1 VRKLLL
7 LGIVLG
13 VVLLAAGCGGGGSG
27 SGDAGGDA
35 FEPASGADYEV
46 FASEF
51 AFAPPFLVVDKPG
64 TYTFAIRNDGSVP
77 HNFTVK
83 GVGGTK
89 DAQPGA
95 TEIVELTL
103 KAGNYE
109 IVCTIGDHEA
119 QGMFGTLNVIG
130 AG

>member
-1 VRKLLL
+1 MRKLLL
-7 LGIVLG
+7 LGLVL
-13 VVLLAAGCGGGGSG
+13 VAAGCGGDGGDG
-27 SGDAGGDA
+27 SGDGVGDDEP
-35 FEPASGADYEV
+35 FKPASGADYEV

-64 TYTFAIRNDGSVP
+64 TYTFAVRNDGNLP
-77 HNFTVK
+77 HNFTVR

-89 DAQPGA
+89 DAQPGE
-95 TEIVELTL
+95 TKTVELTL

-109 IVCTIGDHEA
+109 IVCTIPGHEA
-119 QGMFGTLNVIG
+119 QGMDGTLNVT

>member
-1 VRKLLL
+1 MRKLFLLGLL
-7 LGIVLG
+7 LV
-13 VVLLAAGCGGGGSG
+13 AAGCGGG
-27 SGDAGGDA
+27 SGDGGAVGDDEP
-35 FEPASGADYEV
+35 FKPASGADYEV

-64 TYTFAIRNDGSVP
+64 TYTFAVRNDGSVP

-89 DAQPGA
+89 DAQPGS

-109 IVCTIGDHEA
+109 IICTVGDHEQ
-119 QGMFGTLNVIG
+119 QGMYGTLNVV

>member
-1 VRKLLL
+1 MRKLLL
-7 LGIVLG
+7 LGLVL
-13 VVLLAAGCGGGGSG
+13 VAAGCGGGSGDG
-27 SGDAGGDA
+27 SGDGIGDDEP
-35 FEPASGADYEV
+35 FKPASGADYEV

-64 TYTFAIRNDGSVP
+64 TYTFAVRNDGNAP

-95 TEIVELTL
+95 TEVVELTL
-103 KAGNYE
+103 KAGTYE
-109 IVCTIGDHEA
+109 IVCTIADHEA
-119 QGMFGTLNVIG
+119 QGMYGTLNVT

>member
-1 VRKLLL
+1 MRKLFL
-7 LGIVLG
+7 LGLVL
-13 VVLLAAGCGGGGSG
+13 VAAGCGGGSDG
-27 SGDAGGDA
+27 SGDGIGDDEP
-35 FEPASGADYEV
+35 FKPASGADYEV

-64 TYTFAIRNDGSVP
+64 TYTFAVRNDGNVP

-89 DAQPGA
+89 DAQPGS
-95 TEIVELTL
+95 TEVVELTL
-103 KAGNYE
+103 KAGTYE
-109 IVCTIGDHEA
+109 IVCTIPGHEA
-119 QGMFGTLNVIG
+119 QGLFGTLNVT

>member
-1 VRKLLL
+1 MRKLLL
-7 LGIVLG
+7 LGLVL
-13 VVLLAAGCGGGGSG
+13 VAAGCGGGGGDG
-27 SGDAGGDA
+27 SGDGVGDDEP
-35 FEPASGADYEV
+35 FKPASGADYEV

-64 TYTFAIRNDGSVP
+64 TYTFAVRNDGNLP
-77 HNFTVK
+77 HNFTVR

-89 DAQPGA
+89 DAQPGE
-95 TEIVELTL
+95 TKTVELTL

-109 IVCTIGDHEA
+109 IVCTIPGHEA
-119 QGMFGTLNVIG
+119 QGMDGTLNVT